1 MYKGHS
7 ITAII
12 PCLNEEQG
20 IDEVLSRMPDYV
32 DEVIVV
38 DNGSTDRTADVA
50 RAPWRE
56 GDPRRS
62 FAATA
67 GPTREA
73 SRTLPAISS

>member
-1 MYKGHS
+1 MWKDLR

-20 IDEVLSRMPDYV
+20 IDEVLRRMPEYI

-50 RAPWRE
+50 
-56 GDPRRS
+56 
-62 FAATA
+62 
-67 GPTREA
+67 A
-73 SRTLPAISS
+73 SYGA